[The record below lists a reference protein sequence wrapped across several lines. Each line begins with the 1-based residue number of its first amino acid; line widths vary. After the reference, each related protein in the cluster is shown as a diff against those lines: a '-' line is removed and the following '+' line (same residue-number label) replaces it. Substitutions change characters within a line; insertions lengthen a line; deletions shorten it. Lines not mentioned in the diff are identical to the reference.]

1 MSPVSMEQ
9 RIARGLRLA
18 LLSSVAWT
26 FWTVLIDVVD
36 SMDKQDYVLYL
47 LIVETF
53 VLLFSAPLVLYRRRT
68 VGRGRRAGGKVGRYP
83 LYAGACFG
91 VGNIVFYGLVGGANY
106 PFVASMMFSNVI
118 VLSLL
123 LGKIT
128 SQRLGVLYVLGTLLA
143 TAGLVAQAMAL
154 YGADIAVGMQIA
166 AYSAVMAIAYA
177 VGYYFAISYAYAGR
191 DQVAALPSVYAPILA
206 VALAYGLLSGNLASA
221 TMPTQLEVAICLLIA
236 ASVVVGYFSEQYAFL
251 VLKGARV
258 KYLNMANVF
267 TNLEIVGAI
276 AYTAL
281 VIGLSYQWL
290 MVGLVLTAI
299 GVIVIAWS

>member
-1 MSPVSMEQ
+1 
-9 RIARGLRLA
+9 
-18 LLSSVAWT
+18 
-26 FWTVLIDVVD
+26 
-36 SMDKQDYVLYL
+36 
-47 LIVETF
+47 
-53 VLLFSAPLVLYRRRT
+53 
-68 VGRGRRAGGKVGRYP
+68 
-83 LYAGACFG
+83 
-91 VGNIVFYGLVGGANY
+91 
-106 PFVASMMFSNVI
+106 MMFSNVI

-128 SQRLGVLYVLGTLLA
+128 GQRLGVLYVLGTLLA

-191 DQVAALPSVYAPILA
+191 DQVAALPGVYAPILA
-206 VALAYGLLSGNLASA
+206 VALAYGLLSGSLVGA
-221 TMPTQLEVAICLLIA
+221 TVPTLLEVAICLFIA
-236 ASVVVGYFSEQYAFL
+236 ASIVVGYLSEQYAFL
-251 VLKGARV
+251 MLKGTNV

-267 TNLEIVGAI
+267 TNLEILGAI

-290 MVGLVLTAI
+290 MAGLVLTAI